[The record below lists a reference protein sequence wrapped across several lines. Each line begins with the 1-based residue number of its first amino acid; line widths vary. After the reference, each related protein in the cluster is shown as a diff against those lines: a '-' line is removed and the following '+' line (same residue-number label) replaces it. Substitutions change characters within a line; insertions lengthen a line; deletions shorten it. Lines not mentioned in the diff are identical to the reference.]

1 MELIICPCMS
11 ELHLAATA
19 TCLQCRRETF
29 TLQELKEQQRVIDAQ
44 VCALRIESAHISI
57 EIHLRSVRSPSRIYL
72 VRDDFFAGVKR
83 VPRDSRGPSK
93 LEIATQ
99 SRIAEAKT
107 LLAMME
113 V

>member
-1 MELIICPCMS
+1 MNELTLS
-11 ELHLAATA
+11 ATA

-44 VCALRIESAHISI
+44 VCSLRVESAHISI
-57 EIHLRSVRSPSRIYL
+57 EIHLRSVRRPSRTYL

-83 VPRDSRGPSK
+83 VPRDLQKPTTS
-93 LEIATQ
+93 EITLQ
-99 SRIAEAKT
+99 IAEAKT